1 MTDMQEIFELVD
13 QLPRDK
19 KRQLLRRLKQSLD
32 EQKTS
37 SVSTRRWRDSLRAT
51 YGILADDPIVRPPQ
65 PPLENREPIE

>member
-65 PPLENREPIE
+65 A

>member
-1 MTDMQEIFELVD
+1 MTDMREIFELVD

-65 PPLENREPIE
+65 A